1 MIKTKLAVGV
11 GYEFV
16 IVSGNLVQDVTLQNT
31 NQLVS
36 VSGVVYPLYKGLE
49 YADSKKIDAIMDGPN
64 HPQIYK
70 INSHIVE

>member
-1 MIKTKLAVGV
+1 MINVEIAVGV

-16 IVSGNLVQDVTLQNT
+16 IASSELVHGIWLKKT

-36 VSGVVYPLYKGLE
+36 VNGKTYQLYKGSE
-49 YADSKKIDAIMDGPN
+49 YEDSRKIDAIMDGPA

-70 INSHIVE
+70 IDTHLVR